1 MAGATLLDGVGPEG
15 HFVHQAALRWFRPS
29 GSGTSA
35 PGERRMW
42 SGALRRPLKPAK
54 RDRGAHHTPDH
65 DDQQVV
71 SGPG

>member
-1 MAGATLLDGVGPEG
+1 MAGATLLNGVGPEE
-15 HFVHQAALRWFRPS
+15 HFDRAELRRFLPS

-35 PGERRMW
+35 AGKRRIW
-42 SGALRRPLKPAK
+42 SGLVRRPLKPVK
-54 RDRGAHHTPDH
+54 RDHGAHHTPDY